1 MLQDLTG
8 NSFHCAL
15 FLKLG
20 LFGGGR
26 VVLGFK
32 FSTSCLPCW
41 HFTTW
46 AKPPAFYFLFIYL
59 FFCFG
64 DFGDGVLLL
73 AGAGLDHESSIYA
86 FHSSWDDR
94 CTPSHPVFSVENAS
108 HECFAQAGLQTKI
121 SASWVAKITGVS
133 HQHPAWSWDFQN
145 LQRTGLA

>member
-1 MLQDLTG
+1 MLAML
-8 NSFHCAL
+8 AL
-15 FLKLG
+15 YYLSQTSSL
-20 LFGGGR
+20 LF
-26 VVLGFK
+26 
-32 FSTSCLPCW
+32 
-41 HFTTW
+41 
-46 AKPPAFYFLFIYL
+46 FIYL

-121 SASWVAKITGVS
+121 SAS
-133 HQHPAWSWDFQN
+133 
-145 LQRTGLA
+145 